1 MTSFKVILLIS
12 LSIFAITSTYG
23 EYCGDDSSCRG
34 YEICGGYGSCVTPSI
49 TINSVNFPGFSIQVS
64 NKHTG
69 ATSISKYGHNLF
81 AKVPGVNTD
90 DGSDL
95 FLKDSSFYIRPA
107 LDGGQGESYES
118 VNYPGYFIRHQNYIV
133 KISRKEHTH
142 LFKKDA
148 SWITEY

>member
-81 AKVPGVNTD
+81 AKVPGGPPDSVSFQSTSDRSKFLRHQHFFIKVNTD

-95 FLKDSSFYIRPA
+95 FLKDSSFSADKYT
-107 LDGGQGESYES
+107 
-118 VNYPGYFIRHQNYIV
+118 F
-133 KISRKEHTH
+133 
-142 LFKKDA
+142 
-148 SWITEY
+148 